1 MVLDDLQLR
10 NAYYDEAAS
19 ITPYL
24 ATETRFGTFI
34 VNTSDRHIGRAVFGR
49 KGRNDMGL
57 LARTCRLLGI
67 LDPHRQLRG
76 RTFLD
81 VGANIG
87 TTTVP
92 AILRQ
97 RFGHAFAFEP
107 EPENFRTLRLN
118 IAANDLDDRVTPLR
132 VALSDKVGSIEL
144 VIAPDR
150 SGKHWVIAD
159 DDKRRY
165 AKQSPTMS
173 VPTVTLDSVILEQ
186 RFAAEDIGLLW
197 MDAQGHE
204 GHILRGAKK
213 LVQAGVPIAL
223 EWDPSALDQVGDR
236 DALQEIASRDY
247 THFIDV
253 RGNRQAG
260 ERYVLHGTAQL
271 ADYSERFLERGRP
284 SRFTDILILRLD
296 DDGARGVALDDA
308 MGWRVREETP
318 SSPSHGARSRL

>member
-1 MVLDDLQLR
+1 MHDDLELR
-10 NAYYDEAAS
+10 NAYYDAAAS
-19 ITPYL
+19 VTPYL
-24 ATETRFGTFI
+24 AAQTRFGTFI
-34 VNTSDRHIGRAVFGR
+34 VHTSDRHIGRAVFGR
-49 KGRNDMGL
+49 RGRNDMGL

-97 RFGHAFAFEP
+97 GFGHAFAFEP
-107 EPENFRTLRLN
+107 EPENFKTLRLN

-132 VALSDKVGSIEL
+132 VALSDNVGSIEL

-159 DDKRRY
+159 EDKRRY
-165 AKQSPTMS
+165 AKESATMI
-173 VPTVTLDSVILEQ
+173 VPTATLDSVILEQ

-204 GHILRGAKK
+204 GHILHGAKK

-236 DALQEIASRDY
+236 DAIQEVAARDY

-253 RGNRQAG
+253 RGNRAG
-260 ERYVLHGTAQL
+260 ARYILRGTAEL

-296 DDGARGVALDDA
+296 DDGARAVTLDDA
-308 MGWRVREETP
+308 MGWRARSETP
-318 SSPSHGARSRL
+318 PSPSHGGRL